1 MAITERDLGT
11 TCVVSPH
18 FDDAV
23 LSCTELITRAD
34 RSTVVTVFS
43 SGPTRAGQISGWDRV
58 CGFSAGD
65 DVMAVRAAEDV
76 AALASLEAAPASLG
90 FSQYRAAV
98 PHWARFVIAR
108 GIRFVRAQRSG
119 VGLPQ
124 RVADALTG
132 RLQAI
137 QATTCAVPLGVSHAD
152 HKLTTL
158 ACLQVARQ
166 LPGVRWLV
174 YEDMPYSIQSPAAR
188 AAAFKKLNSA
198 GFALEPV
205 SFDHEPDMARKRAAL
220 ACYGTQLRGLGKG
233 ADLALATPERY
244 YLLTRRVATAPQ

>member
-1 MAITERDLGT
+1 VAITERDLGT

-23 LSCTELITRAD
+23 LSCTELMTRAD
-34 RSTVVTVFS
+34 RSTVITVFS
-43 SGPTRAGQISGWDRV
+43 SGPKRAGQISGWDRV

-65 DVMAVRAAEDV
+65 DVMAVRAAEDA
-76 AALASLEAAPASLG
+76 AALASLEATPTSLG

-98 PHWARFVIAR
+98 PYWARFVIAR
-108 GIRFVRAQRSG
+108 GIRVVRAYRSG

-124 RVADALTG
+124 RVGEALIE
-132 RLQAI
+132 RVHAI

-166 LPGVRWLV
+166 LPGVRWLI
-174 YEDMPYSIQSPAAR
+174 YEDMPYSIQSPSAR
-188 AAAFKKLNSA
+188 AAAFRKLNSA
-198 GFALEPV
+198 GFVVEPI
-205 SFDHEPDMARKRAAL
+205 SFDDDPNTARKRAAL
-220 ACYGTQLRGLGKG
+220 AYYGTQLRGLGES

-244 YLLTRRVATAPQ
+244 YLLKDATHHP